1 MTEQAGLGFGLL
13 LRQLRDEA
21 GLTQEELAG
30 AARVSQRAVSDL
42 ERGINRTARKDTA
55 LLLADALGLD
65 GPARELFVLAARG
78 RVSAA
83 EALAAARGGWAGAS
97 AAATRALP
105 RDIASFTGRGVELG
119 RLMAQLA
126 DAAAAGGVVGIYAI
140 GGMAGIGKTTF
151 AAHVAHQLADR
162 FPDGEFFLPL
172 HAHMPGQRLVDPADG
187 LASLLLTAGLGAREI
202 PPGLEARAGCWRDFL
217 AGKKVLLVLD
227 DAAGHE
233 QVRPL
238 LPGTAGSLVLVTSR
252 RRLAAL
258 EDAAVLSLD
267 TLPPGE
273 AADLLARLAGRPD
286 LGAGDAGAGEITR
299 LCGYLPLAIG
309 MLACQ
314 LRQHPS
320 WTTADLAA
328 ELAAAKQRLELMHAE
343 TCRWPPR
350 SACPTG
356 TYLPPSG
363 GCSAGWASPGP
374 RRRRLR
380 RRSAG

>member
-1 MTEQAGLGFGLL
+1 
-13 LRQLRDEA
+13 
-21 GLTQEELAG
+21 
-30 AARVSQRAVSDL
+30 
-42 ERGINRTARKDTA
+42 
-55 LLLADALGLD
+55 
-65 GPARELFVLAARG
+65 
-78 RVSAA
+78 
-83 EALAAARGGWAGAS
+83 
-97 AAATRALP
+97 
-105 RDIASFTGRGVELG
+105 
-119 RLMAQLA
+119 MAQLA

-151 AAHVAHQLADR
+151 AVHVAHQLADR
-162 FPDGEFFLPL
+162 FPDGQFFLPL

-286 LGAGDAGAGEITR
+286 LEPAMPGPVRLPGCAG
-299 LCGYLPLAIG
+299 
-309 MLACQ
+309 
-314 LRQHPS
+314 
-320 WTTADLAA
+320 
-328 ELAAAKQRLELMHAE
+328 
-343 TCRWPPR
+343 TCRWRSGCWPASCASTRPGRPRIWPPN
-350 SACPTG
+350 S
-356 TYLPPSG
+356 
-363 GCSAGWASPGP
+363 P
-374 RRRRLR
+374 RRN
-380 RRSAG
+380 SGWS